1 MKIRVAMVEDDAGLR
16 QLVAEWLGRESD
28 MRVVAEFGDTETAVA
43 RMASHKPDVVLVDIN
58 LPHQN
63 GIECVR
69 QLKPLLPAAQFVMVT
84 VYEDTDLIFQA
95 LTAGATGYLLKR
107 SVGEDLAPA
116 IREVHAGGSPMSGQI
131 ARKVVRCFHSTIST
145 VPVTALLTEREK
157 QVLKLLVEG
166 QLYKEIAEAMGCGLG
181 SVNTYIRRIYEKLHI
196 HSRKEAIDKFRA
208 DEAREKS

>member
-1 MKIRVAMVEDDAGLR
+1 MKIRIALVEDDAGLR

-43 RMASHKPDVVLVDIN
+43 QMAAHKPDVVLVDIN
-58 LPHQN
+58 LPGQS

-69 QLKPLLPAAQFVMVT
+69 QLKPRMPAAQFVMVT
-84 VYEDTDLIFQA
+84 MYEDTDLIFQA

-107 SVGEDLAPA
+107 SVGDELAPA

-131 ARKVVRCFHSTIST
+131 ARKVVQCFHSPVST

-157 QVLKLLVEG
+157 QVLKGLVEG
-166 QLYKEIAEAMGCGLG
+166 QLYKEIADAMGCGMG
-181 SVNTYIRRIYEKLHI
+181 SVNTYVRRIYEKLHI
-196 HSRKEAIDKFRA
+196 HSRKEAVDKFRV
-208 DEAREKS
+208 DV

>member
-107 SVGEDLAPA
+107 SVGDDLAPA

-131 ARKVVRCFHSTIST
+131 ARKVVRCFHSPIST

-196 HSRKEAIDKFRA
+196 HSRKEAIDKFRV
-208 DEAREKS
+208 DEDRAKS

>member
-1 MKIRVAMVEDDAGLR
+1 MKIRVAMVEDDAELR

-107 SVGEDLAPA
+107 SVGDDLAPA

-131 ARKVVRCFHSTIST
+131 ARKVVRCFHSPIST
-145 VPVTALLTEREK
+145 VPVTALLTER
-157 QVLKLLVEG
+157 
-166 QLYKEIAEAMGCGLG
+166 
-181 SVNTYIRRIYEKLHI
+181 
-196 HSRKEAIDKFRA
+196 
-208 DEAREKS
+208 

>member
-43 RMASHKPDVVLVDIN
+43 RMSSHKPDVVLVDIN

-107 SVGEDLAPA
+107 SVGDDLAPA

-131 ARKVVRCFHSTIST
+131 ARKVVRCFHSPIST

-196 HSRKEAIDKFRA
+196 HSRKEAIDKFRV
-208 DEAREKS
+208 DEDRAKS